1 MAAPN
6 VYDSACSARLALEL
20 IASKWAMLILPAL
33 SAGPMRNSALLRKIG
48 GISQKMLTQT
58 LKDLERNGLVIRRDM
73 QTVPPHVEYSLSK
86 LGASLSEAL
95 ITLDL
100 WAERYSDDLDAA
112 RGRFDAGLRP

>member
-1 MAAPN
+1 
-6 VYDSACSARLALEL
+6 
-20 IASKWAMLILPAL
+20 
-33 SAGPMRNSALLRKIG
+33 
-48 GISQKMLTQT
+48 
-58 LKDLERNGLVIRRDM
+58 M